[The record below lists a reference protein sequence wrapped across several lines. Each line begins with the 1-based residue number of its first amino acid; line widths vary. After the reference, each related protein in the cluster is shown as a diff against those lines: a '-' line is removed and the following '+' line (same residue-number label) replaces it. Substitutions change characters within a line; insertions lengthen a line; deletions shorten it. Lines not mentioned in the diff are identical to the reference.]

1 MDMMPVC
8 TKKLK
13 ILCTAWFS
21 HLVCNSSEIHA
32 GGHSCIFAKVVSQ
45 HHYVLVDIING
56 FDEIPHRASPPPLI
70 RSMPCVPI
78 LVDQSPHQ
86 LIWVSSGPTGPS
98 TRTLGFFG
106 YHLHFLL
113 LGMIICLNLYWSII
127 KNIEKNIKK
136 LKVSICVVNAM
147 SLEGLRH
154 FHFFQQREQMIRPL
168 RTMKSFQLYYAKG
181 YGPKKLN
188 SVLVNRKRKI
198 VTFIE
203 FKRFYCNVPS

>member
-32 GGHSCIFAKVVSQ
+32 GHSCIFAKVVSQ

-127 KNIEKNIKK
+127 KNIEKNRKK

-147 SLEGLRH
+147 SLEDLRH
-154 FHFFQQREQMIRPL
+154 FHFFNNVSRWSGPWGQWKVSNYIMQKVM
-168 RTMKSFQLYYAKG
+168 
-181 YGPKKLN
+181 GPKN
-188 SVLVNRKRKI
+188 STQSSLTERGKSLR
-198 VTFIE
+198 
-203 FKRFYCNVPS
+203 S